1 MCRQGRYLLVLL
13 LYYFAHRPFFLL
25 HSFLHSFYS
34 SLYTHTEDDEVCS
47 DEGQQ
52 LLLLSN
58 FESRRGHSLLRPI
71 HTKKN
76 FFFEKNIKKR
86 SQIWGREIDIYIKF
100 TRICAPSPFLGII
113 QPRFSGLPQLVLDD
127 QTKKKTEAVSRKK
140 LLQTNLSYY

>member
-1 MCRQGRYLLVLL
+1 MGGQHTHTVLLVCRQGRYLLVLL

-71 HTKKN
+71 HTKKK
-76 FFFEKNIKKR
+76 FFLKKYKEEKSN
-86 SQIWGREIDIYIKF
+86 
-100 TRICAPSPFLGII
+100 L
-113 QPRFSGLPQLVLDD
+113 
-127 QTKKKTEAVSRKK
+127 RKEF
-140 LLQTNLSYY
+140 